1 MRTLKISLLLLV
13 GILVSQRSIAATP
26 DEITQQRLYQEQ
38 QTLQYERERILRQQQ
53 EPKPDVR
60 LQNPVPSNQIQ
71 PVIVEDYPTN
81 ETPCFVINK
90 IELVGE
96 LATKFNFAVK
106 EVTSG
111 KHNAVG
117 KCLGV
122 VGINN
127 VLTHVQNRIIAKGF
141 VTTRVLAAPQDL
153 KTGTLQLTIIPGR
166 VHAIRFSPEEGHY
179 GARWNAFPMNVGDV
193 LNLRDIEQALE
204 NFKRVPT
211 VEADIQIEP
220 ATAANGGSAVRPGDS
235 DLVIRYQQS
244 KPFRINVSADDSG
257 SNSTGKYQG
266 GVTVSADNLFMLND
280 LAYINFN
287 HDLGGGDSGKR
298 GTHGYTAHYS
308 IPWDYWLLSTTVSD
322 NKYNQSV
329 AGATQT
335 YIYSGTSQNA
345 ELELNR
351 LIYRDATI
359 KAGVSAGLFI
369 KSSQNFI
376 DDTEIEVQRRRT
388 AGWQVGANY
397 SQYFGQASLELQA
410 EYKHGTGAFN
420 ALPAPEQN
428 FGEGTS
434 RFRLF
439 TTNINLNVP
448 FSVNAPW
455 GAQALQY
462 SGTVRGQWNDTPLTP
477 QDRFSIGN
485 RYTVRGFDGQ
495 LTLAADRGWLIR
507 NDLSAPIAHSGQAI
521 YIGADYGEVGGQSS
535 ENLIGKYLAGAVVGL
550 RGSCQ
555 ASGFKLLNGFSYDI
569 FLAKPINKPKGFQ
582 THDVAAGFNLNYSY

>member
-1 MRTLKISLLLLV
+1 MRTLKVSLLLLV
-13 GILVSQRSIAATP
+13 GMLASQRAFAATP
-26 DEITQQRLYQEQ
+26 DELAQQRLYQEQ
-38 QTLQYERERILRQQQ
+38 QALQYERERNLRQQQ
-53 EPKPDVR
+53 EIKPEVR
-60 LQNPVPSNQIQ
+60 LHNQAPNTQIQ
-71 PVIVEDYPTN
+71 PAVVEDYPTN
-81 ETPCFVINK
+81 ETPCFIINK

-96 LATKFNFAVK
+96 LAAQFNSALK
-106 EVTSG
+106 DVTSG
-111 KHNAVG
+111 QHNAVSQ
-117 KCLGV
+117 CLGV
-122 VGINN
+122 IGINN
-127 VLTHVQNRIIAKGF
+127 ALTHVQNHIVSQGF
-141 VTTRVLAAPQDL
+141 VTTRVLAAPQDI
-153 KTGTLQLTIIPGR
+153 KTSTLQLTVIPGR
-166 VHAIRFSPEEGHY
+166 VHAIRFSPAKGHY
-179 GARWNAFPMNVGDV
+179 GARWNALPMNVGDV

-220 ATAANGGSAVRPGDS
+220 AQNQALGADNQATAVKPGDS

-244 KPFRINVSADDSG
+244 KPFRISVSADDSG
-257 SNSTGKYQG
+257 SNSTGQYQAG
-266 GVTVSADNLFMLND
+266 ITVSADNLFMLND
-280 LAYINFN
+280 LAYVNFN

-298 GTHGYTAHYS
+298 GTHGTIAHYS
-308 IPWDYWLLSTTVSD
+308 IPWDYWLLSATASD

-388 AGWQVGANY
+388 AGWQFGVNY
-397 SQYFGQASLELQA
+397 SQYFGQASLDLQA

-420 ALPAPEQN
+420 ALPAPEQA

-434 RFRLF
+434 RFRLL

-448 FSVNAPW
+448 LSVNAPW
-455 GAQALQY
+455 GTPALHY
-462 SGTVRGQWNDTPLTP
+462 SATVRGQWNDSPLTP

-507 NDLSAPIAHSGQAI
+507 SDLSAPIAHSGQVI

-535 ENLIGKYLAGAVVGL
+535 ENLIGKYLAGVVAGL
-550 RGSCQ
+550 RGGYKSLQ
-555 ASGFKLLNGFSYDI
+555 YDV
-569 FLAKPINKPKGFQ
+569 FVGEPVNKPKGYQ
-582 THDVAAGFNLNYSY
+582 THATTAGFSLNWTY